1 MQDSENFAVD
11 YYFSEKI
18 RKQIE
23 REMKMFSFRQF
34 DDYRAAES

>member
-18 RKQIE
+18 RKQIQT
-23 REMKMFSFRQF
+23 EMKMFFRQF
-34 DDYRAAES
+34 DDYGAAES